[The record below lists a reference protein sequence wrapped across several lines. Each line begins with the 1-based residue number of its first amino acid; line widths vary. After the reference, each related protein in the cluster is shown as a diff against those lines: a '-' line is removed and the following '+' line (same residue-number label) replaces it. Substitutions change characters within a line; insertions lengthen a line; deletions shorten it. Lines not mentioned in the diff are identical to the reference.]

1 MRNLYLIII
10 VIAYISLSNNVN
22 AQKLT
27 ITDQSKS
34 ALSLELRIDDYDIK
48 EINDGKE
55 ILHEVV
61 LSSITI
67 PNDKGK
73 PNLPSVNRFIA
84 VPNKAKAKV
93 VVNNYKKEILKNINI
108 APSRGIVSE
117 YDTTNSDYIKDSDI
131 YSKDEL
137 FPANIVSITED
148 INLRGVETIGL
159 NISPI
164 QYNPVRKE
172 LIVYTE
178 IELSIEYEGGDSK
191 FGNDRLRSMHWDPI
205 LQHNILNYNSLPEIN
220 YSERFQQWIAD
231 DAEGSEYLIIIPDEK
246 FDRCS
251 YGVCIRALRCG
262 SFHSVEQGF

>member
-1 MRNLYLIII
+1 MNKRLYFLIII
-10 VIAYISLSNNVN
+10 ILLVTSNSSN

-34 ALSLELRIDDYDIK
+34 TLSLELKIDDYDIK

-55 ILHEVV
+55 ILHEVA
-61 LSSITI
+61 LSSIMI

-73 PNLPSVNRFIA
+73 PNLPYVNRFIA
-84 VPNKAKAKV
+84 VPNNAKAKV

-148 INLRGVETIGL
+148 INLRGVEAIGL

-191 FGNDRLRSMHWDPI
+191 FGDDRLRSMYWDPI
-205 LQHNILNYNSLPEIN
+205 LQHNILNYNRE
-220 YSERFQQWIAD
+220 AD
-231 DAEGSEYLIIIPDEK
+231 N
-246 FDRCS
+246 
-251 YGVCIRALRCG
+251 ALNG
-262 SFHSVEQGF
+262 IVQ